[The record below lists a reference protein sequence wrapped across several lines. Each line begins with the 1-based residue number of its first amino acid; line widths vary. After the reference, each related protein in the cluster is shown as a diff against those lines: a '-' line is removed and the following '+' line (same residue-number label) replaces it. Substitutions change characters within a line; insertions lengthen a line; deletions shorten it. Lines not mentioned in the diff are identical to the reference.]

1 MKSFSLT
8 DHFLIAMPSLA
19 DSLFEQSVVYLC
31 EHTERGAMGVVVNR
45 PSDMTLSTLFEQV
58 HLPLGG
64 APIGHA
70 PLYLGGP
77 VQTDRGFVLHQ
88 PLGQWQST
96 LAVNETVGLTT
107 SKDVLSAICKG
118 EGPEQVLISL
128 GYAGWGAGQL
138 ERELASNAWLTVPAD
153 MDVIFSTPPEARFSA
168 ALRLL
173 GIDPLALSNQAG
185 HA

>member
-19 DSLFEQSVVYLC
+19 DSLFEHAVVYLC

-64 APIGHA
+64 APIGRA

-96 LAVNETVGLTT
+96 LTVNETVGLTT
-107 SKDVLSAICKG
+107 SKDVLSAICKD

-138 ERELASNAWLTVPAD
+138 ERELASNAWLTLPAHT
-153 MDVIFSTPPEARFSA
+153 DVIFSTPPEARFAA

-173 GIDPLALSNQAG
+173 GIDPLALSAQAG